1 MEKKLDKIL
10 EEITEIK
17 VSQAKTEITLDAN
30 TKSLEEHIKRTNI
43 LEKKTEELQK
53 LTNKL
58 SGVWYALT
66 VVGVIIVALQSM
78 GILNKLFN

>member
-1 MEKKLDKIL
+1 MENKLDKIL
-10 EEITEIK
+10 EEIIEIK
-17 VSQAKTEITLDAN
+17 VSQAKTEVTLDAN

>member
-1 MEKKLDKIL
+1 MERKLDKIL

-30 TKSLEEHIKRTNI
+30 TKSLQEHIKRTNI
-43 LEKKTEELQK
+43 LEEKTEELQK

-66 VVGVIIVALQSM
+66 IVGVIIVALQSM